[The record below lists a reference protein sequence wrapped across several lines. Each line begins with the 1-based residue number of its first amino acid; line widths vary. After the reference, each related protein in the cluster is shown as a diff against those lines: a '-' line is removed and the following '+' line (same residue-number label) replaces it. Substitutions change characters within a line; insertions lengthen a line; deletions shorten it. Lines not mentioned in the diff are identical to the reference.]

1 MRVGFGL
8 QQVQSLKQTLVM
20 TPKLQQAIKVMQM
33 TSLDLQQHVD
43 IELQENVF
51 LEEGQDLELEDEIAT
66 ELKELGSDDLETKA
80 AEETEP
86 EIRVED
92 FLDDSLPPFRA
103 EVYEIEEGDEDRRSE
118 NAQET
123 TFLDYLS
130 DQLALLRLPDRDRDI
145 CERILGSLDAE
156 GFLAVTVEELAQE
169 TARDVDEVEEILRYV
184 HTHLDP
190 VGIGCR
196 NRQEY
201 FLVQMAAQDD
211 GDPVAHEIARNHYD
225 DLLRNRIPQIAKA
238 LRDRGM
244 RNVTA
249 ERVEEAKQW
258 FANLQLSP
266 AQGFLEGFHGVFR
279 YKTHA
284 QPVIPDV
291 VVVKEQ
297 DEYVVKAVDESVPS
311 LHLNRRYLDLLR
323 NGSTLGAD
331 EKKWLEDYR
340 QRARELISSI
350 HERGRTIENVAREIF
365 TVQQD
370 FLEHGV
376 KHLKPLVLRDIAER
390 LGKHE
395 STISR
400 ATNGKY
406 VQTPRGIFELKY
418 FFSSALESS
427 TGVSAS
433 STSVRAIIGDMIEGE
448 DPARPLSDQKLSDM
462 LSDGQLKV
470 ARRTVAKYR
479 EELGIPSSSQRKKR
493 W

>member
-1 MRVGFGL
+1 MRTGFGL

-43 IELQENVF
+43 LELQENIF
-51 LEEGQDLELEDEIAT
+51 LEEGLDLDLEDEILG
-66 ELKELGSDDLETKA
+66 EMKELESGDLEQKQVA
-80 AEETEP
+80 ETEP

-123 TFLDYLS
+123 TFLDYLA
-130 DQLALLRLPDRDRDI
+130 DQLTLLRLPPADLAV
-145 CERILGSLDAE
+145 CERILGTLDDE
-156 GFLAVTVEELAQE
+156 GFLAVSIEELAE
-169 TARDVDEVEEILRYV
+169 EAARDVDEVEEILRYV
-184 HTHLDP
+184 QTHIDP

-196 NRQEY
+196 SRQEY
-201 FLVQMAAQDD
+201 FLVQMAMLDD
-211 GDPVAHEIARNHYD
+211 ADPIAVDIASHHYD
-225 DLLRNRIPQIAKA
+225 DLLRNRIPQIARA
-238 LRDRGM
+238 LRDKGM
-244 RNVTA
+244 RDVTS

-258 FANLQLSP
+258 FGNLQLAP
-266 AQGFLEGFHGVFR
+266 TQGFLEGFHGVFR

-291 VVVKEQ
+291 VVTKE
-297 DEYVVKAVDESVPS
+297 EGEFVVKAVDESVPS
-311 LHLNRRYLDLLR
+311 LHLNRRYLNMLR
-323 NGSTLGAD
+323 NGGTLAAD

-340 QRARELISSI
+340 QRARELIDSI

-365 TVQQD
+365 AVQCD

-376 KHLKPLVLRDIAER
+376 KHLKPLVLREIAER

-427 TGVSAS
+427 AGEMAS
-433 STSVRAIIGDMIEGE
+433 STSVRAIIGEMIQGE
-448 DPARPLSDQKLSDM
+448 DPARPLSDQKLSD
-462 LSDGQLKV
+462 LLGEREFKV

-479 EELGIPSSSQRKKR
+479 EELGIPSSSQRKKS

>member
-1 MRVGFGL
+1 MRTGFGL
-8 QQVQSLKQTLVM
+8 QQVQSLRQTLVM

-33 TSLDLQQHVD
+33 TSMDLQQHVD
-43 IELQENVF
+43 LELQENIF
-51 LEEGQDLELEDEIAT
+51 LEEGQDLDLEEEIQGEMKELE
-66 ELKELGSDDLETKA
+66 SDDLEQKKV
-80 AEETEP
+80 EETEP

-103 EVYEIEEGDEDRRSE
+103 EVYEIEEGDEDRRAE

-123 TFLDYLS
+123 TFLDYLA
-130 DQLALLRLPDRDRDI
+130 DQLTMLRLPPADLAV
-145 CERILGSLDAE
+145 CERILGSLNAD
-156 GFLAVTVEELAQE
+156 GFLAVDLEELAE
-169 TARDVDEVEEILRYV
+169 EAGRDVDEVEEILRYV
-184 HTHLDP
+184 HTHIDP

-196 NRQEY
+196 DRQEY
-201 FLVQMAAQDD
+201 FLVQMETQADT
-211 GDPVAHEIARNHYD
+211 DPLAHEIAKHHYE

-238 LRDRGM
+238 LREKGM
-244 RNVTA
+244 REATA
-249 ERVEEAKQW
+249 ARVEEAKQW
-258 FANLQLSP
+258 FANLQLAP
-266 AQGFLEGFHGVFR
+266 TQGFLEGFHGVFR

-284 QPVIPDV
+284 RPVIPDV
-291 VVVKEQ
+291 VVTKEE
-297 DEYVVKAVDESVPS
+297 DEYVVKAVDESVPT
-311 LHLNRRYLDLLR
+311 LHLNRRYLNMLR
-323 NGSTLGAD
+323 NGAALAPD
-331 EKKWLEDYR
+331 EKKFLEDYR
-340 QRARELISSI
+340 QRARELIDSI

-365 TVQQD
+365 TVQSG
-370 FLEHGV
+370 FLEHGI

-427 TGVSAS
+427 AGDMAS
-433 STSVRAIIGDMIEGE
+433 STSVRAIIGEIIQAE
-448 DPARPLSDQKLSDM
+448 DPARPLSDQKLSN
-462 LSDGQLKV
+462 LLRERGFKV

-479 EELGIPSSSQRKKR
+479 EELGVPSSSQRKKS

>member
-1 MRVGFGL
+1 MRTAFGL

-33 TSLDLQQHVD
+33 TSLDLQQHVET
-43 IELQENVF
+43 ELQENIL
-51 LEEGQDLELEDEIAT
+51 LEEGQDLDLEEEIQG
-66 ELKELGSDDLETKA
+66 ELKELGSDDLELTKT
-80 AEETEP
+80 EPTEP

-123 TFLDYLS
+123 TFLDHLA
-130 DQLALLRLPDRDRDI
+130 DQLALLRLPDADRAV
-145 CERILGSLDAE
+145 CELILGSLDE
-156 GFLAVTVEELAQE
+156 DGFLAVDIEGLAEEAG
-169 TARDVDEVEEILRYV
+169 RDVEEVEEILRYV

-196 NRQEY
+196 DRQEY
-201 FLVQMAAQDD
+201 FLVQMATQEDT
-211 GDPVAHEIARNHYD
+211 DPLAHEIARHHYE

-238 LRDRGM
+238 LREKGYREA
-244 RNVTA
+244 TA
-249 ERVEEAKQW
+249 ARVEEAKQW
-258 FANLQLSP
+258 FSNLQLAP
-266 AQGFLEGFHGVFR
+266 TQGFLEGFHGVFR

-284 QPVIPDV
+284 QPVVPDV
-291 VVVKEQ
+291 VVTKEE

-311 LHLNRRYLDLLR
+311 LHLNRRYLALLR
-323 NGSTLGAD
+323 NGVGLAPD

-340 QRARELISSI
+340 QRARELIDSI

-365 TVQQD
+365 EVQHD
-370 FLEHGV
+370 FLEHGIM
-376 KHLKPLVLRDIAER
+376 HLKPLVLREIAER

-427 TGVSAS
+427 GGDMAS
-433 STSVRAIIGDMIEGE
+433 STSVRAIIGEMIKGE
-448 DPARPLSDQKLSDM
+448 DSARPLSDQKLSDM
-462 LSDGQLKV
+462 LAEQQLKV

-479 EELGIPSSSQRKKR
+479 EELGIASSSQRKKR